1 MIVIDKNVG
10 PKIPYEVNGTKITF
24 DDDLMLNLAKRQNDE
39 PVHLIISYD
48 KSRALQ
54 IGVADLWRYVAEI
67 DIPAKQYE
75 EPEGEEEAPVPLP
88 LDMDNV
94 TLTLW
99 AIEE

>member
-1 MIVIDKNVG
+1 MIVIEKNAG

-24 DDDLMLNLAKRQNDE
+24 DDDLMLNLAKRQGDE
-39 PVHLIISYD
+39 PVHIIICYNKARALIIGTQD
-48 KSRALQ
+48 AW
-54 IGVADLWRYVAEI
+54 AFVAEI
-67 DIPAKQYE
+67 DIPAREYA
-75 EPEGEEEAPVPLP
+75 EPESEDDPPVPLP